1 MLHYTS
7 VGEEE
12 KLLSLSSSCGWET
25 ILNAARIRKSEKVIC
40 KAPFNGSFFEIKIRP
55 KTKIMETNQTQNQN
69 IIEYILLNKMEL
81 WHKRLCHVNERY
93 LNIMKKNDLV
103 YGLDFVTKKI

>member
-25 ILNAARIRKSEKVIC
+25 ILNAARIRKSEKVIALAGC
-40 KAPFNGSFFEIKIRP
+40 INETEYPKIRFY
-55 KTKIMETNQTQNQN
+55 KTCCSMFT
-69 IIEYILLNKMEL
+69 L
-81 WHKRLCHVNERY
+81 KRDLEKLQKENNESKEAIQCRRS
-93 LNIMKKNDLV
+93 
-103 YGLDFVTKKI
+103 GR